1 MKRANAKKRLR
12 RPDPA
17 VAMLSSVMAF
27 YFLGF
32 LMLAVKNGSWHSF
45 LMAIVVPVIIFVSS
59 ALIPKLFPAD
69 KMLLTLTNFL
79 CALGVLV
86 LYYMDPS
93 RGLRQALYYGLGVGF
108 MLLCI
113 LLVRFVRHWK
123 ALVPLIMAGGLAIL
137 GVTALFGQTINGAQN
152 WFRFGSLQFQPSEV
166 AKLALIV
173 ALAYLLSRRKDM
185 IAILFSIACMALLV
199 LQADMG
205 TAIVYYGVT
214 VMMLYTLTGKIRTVL
229 GCVLATLAAV
239 GAVYF
244 VLPLLGFTKLVDKFQ
259 YISGR
264 FNSWLNPWADPRGDS
279 YQLLT
284 GLIAI
289 ANGGLWGVGLGQG
302 NAASSITYAYNDFIF
317 PVILHEFGAVFGV
330 IVLLTYVFII
340 IRAVMIARRSRTV
353 FHALLAVGCAALI
366 GLQTFVIV
374 GGNLKLIPLTGVTL
388 PFISYGG
395 TSLVSSLCVM
405 GLLQG
410 VASVN
415 EMGIREDR
423 ELAMR
428 GGEAE

>member
-1 MKRANAKKRLR
+1 MTDKKKKKRR
-12 RPDPA
+12 ADPA
-17 VAMLSSVMAF
+17 AAMVSATMLF
-27 YFLGF
+27 FFLGF
-32 LMLAVKNGSWHSF
+32 LMLAIKNGSWQS
-45 LMAIVVPVIIFVSS
+45 LMMAAVVPVIVFLSS
-59 ALIPKLFPAD
+59 VLIPKLFPAD

-79 CALGVLV
+79 CALGVLI

-93 RGLRQALYYGLGVGF
+93 RGLRQALFYGLGIGA

-113 LLVRFVRHWK
+113 LLVRFVKRWK
-123 ALVPLIMAGGLAIL
+123 TLAALIMLGGIMILA
-137 GVTALFGQTINGAQN
+137 VTAFFGQTINGAQN
-152 WFRFGSLQFQPSEV
+152 WFRFGALQFQPSEV
-166 AKLALIV
+166 VKLSLIV
-173 ALAYLLSRRKDM
+173 GLAYLLSRRKDFW
-185 IAILFSIACMALLV
+185 AILFSICCMALLV

-214 VMMLYTLTGKIRTVL
+214 VMMLYTLTGKIRTML
-229 GCVLATLAAV
+229 GCVLATAAAV
-239 GAVYF
+239 AAVYF
-244 VLPLLGFTKLVDKFQ
+244 ILPMFGFTKLVNKFQ
-259 YISGR
+259 YINAR
-264 FNSWLNPWADPRGDS
+264 FNSWLNPWDDPRGDS

-289 ANGGLWGVGLGQG
+289 ANGGLWGVGLGLG
-302 NAASSITYAYNDFIF
+302 NAATSITYAYNDFIF
-317 PVILHEFGAVFGV
+317 PVIVHEFGAVFGV

-353 FHALLAVGCAALI
+353 FNALLAVGCAALI

-395 TSLVSSLCVM
+395 TSLVSSLCVI

-415 EMGIREDR
+415 EQGVREDR

-428 GGEAE
+428 GGEGA

>member
-1 MKRANAKKRLR
+1 MKDKKKRSR

-17 VAMLSSVMAF
+17 AAMLSATMAF
-27 YFLGF
+27 FFLGF
-32 LMLAVKNGSWHSF
+32 LMLALKNGSWHS
-45 LMAIVVPVIIFVSS
+45 LMMAVVVPVIVFISS

-86 LYYMDPS
+86 LYYMDPD
-93 RGLRQALYYGLGVGF
+93 RGMRQALFYGLGIGA

-113 LLVRFVRHWK
+113 LLVRYIRRWK
-123 ALVPLIMAGGLAIL
+123 APVLVVMAGGLLIL
-137 GVTALFGQTINGAQN
+137 AVTAFFGQTINGAQN
-152 WFRFGSLQFQPSEV
+152 WIRFGSIQFQPSEI
-166 AKLALIV
+166 AKLALIIG
-173 ALAYLLSRRKDM
+173 LAFLLSRRKDLL
-185 IAILFSIACMALLV
+185 AIVFSILCLMLLV

-214 VMMLYTLTGKIRTVL
+214 VMMLYTLTGKLRTML
-229 GCVLATLAAV
+229 GCVLATAAV
-239 GAVYF
+239 VGALYF
-244 VLPLLGFTKLVDKFQ
+244 IPPMLGITKLVSKFQ
-259 YISGR
+259 YVNAR
-264 FNSWLNPWADPRGDS
+264 FNSWINPWADPRGDS

-289 ANGGLWGVGLGQG
+289 ANGGLWGVGLGLG
-302 NAASSITYAYNDFIF
+302 NAATSIVYAYNDFIF
-317 PVILHEFGAVFGV
+317 PVIVHEFGAVFGV
-330 IVLLTYVFII
+330 IVLVMYVFII

-395 TSLVSSLCVM
+395 TSLVSSLCLI

-415 EMGIREDR
+415 EQGMREDR
-423 ELAMR
+423 ELAMW
-428 GGEAE
+428 GGDGA